1 VWLLLDG
8 EGNEGWKNTVP
19 CHPDHITKTLERL
32 PTPASDIQA
41 AVEPISG
48 WRWVSALLE
57 SAGIDVHPAN
67 SHKVRLIA
75 ESTQKHDL
83 GDARTLANLLR
94 LGYLPESYRIPDS
107 IYSLRL
113 VLRHRAYL
121 VRLRVSIKNRLHG
134 IATMQGLH
142 HIARGN
148 PLSRAAKANIMAGDN
163 TSLKEL
169 HTLIEELDRRVTECD
184 ARCEEIAKTEPLVPI
199 LTTMPG
205 IGIVSAL
212 TIIAEIGD
220 FTVRCTDSRR
230 PITWTP
236 AQSNTPLNVEAERRF
251 APTTVRI
258 SRNSVRNGLE
268 WVSELI
274 GIRIFDLTQLALRCI
289 EPARVRFERLADG
302 SIARLPET
310 AAINLLH
317 GVSCDDAARK

>member
-1 VWLLLDG
+1 
-8 EGNEGWKNTVP
+8 
-19 CHPDHITKTLERL
+19 
-32 PTPASDIQA
+32 
-41 AVEPISG
+41 
-48 WRWVSALLE
+48 
-57 SAGIDVHPAN
+57 
-67 SHKVRLIA
+67 
-75 ESTQKHDL
+75 
-83 GDARTLANLLR
+83 
-94 LGYLPESYRIPDS
+94 
-107 IYSLRL
+107 
-113 VLRHRAYL
+113 
-121 VRLRVSIKNRLHG
+121 
-134 IATMQGLH
+134 
-142 HIARGN
+142 
-148 PLSRAAKANIMAGDN
+148 MAGDN